1 LLWKKTTASQVW
13 IAEHLGVKNAADV
26 SRFIHLMVLSLSE
39 KKVSEKLTRF
49 RSEK

>member
-1 LLWKKTTASQVW
+1 MQAGL
-13 IAEHLGVKNAADV
+13 
-26 SRFIHLMVLSLSE
+26 FHLMVLSLSE